1 MLKVWAVSAAFDS
14 NSRFDTRLYCPPCVS
29 IGRVR
34 RFRFKQPV
42 RLPIA
47 RTTTNEDLLDSVCE
61 RLLFFAME
69 KILAIENSSKSGL
82 KQGLRAPPA
91 GGSITFALARR
102 TGTELAAQVIK
113 ELVGIKKATP
123 GAKA

>member
-1 MLKVWAVSAAFDS
+1 MDQWS
-14 NSRFDTRLYCPPCVS
+14 
-29 IGRVR
+29 VR

-42 RLPIA
+42 RLAIA
-47 RTTTNEDLLDSVCE
+47 RTTTNEALLDSVCE
-61 RLLFFAME
+61 CLLFFAME
-69 KILAIENSSKSGL
+69 KFLAIENSSKSGL

-113 ELVGIKKATP
+113 ELVGIKKTTP

>member
-1 MLKVWAVSAAFDS
+1 MDAN
-14 NSRFDTRLYCPPCVS
+14 NS
-29 IGRVR
+29 RVR

-47 RTTTNEDLLDSVCE
+47 RTTTNEALLDSVCE
-61 RLLFFAME
+61 CLPFFAME
-69 KILAIENSSKSGL
+69 KFLAIENSSKSGS